1 MISIIFLISGVLG
14 FWKWATASVDSGSS
28 GSSDMPKA
36 RDNFEENEAPF

>member
-1 MISIIFLISGVLG
+1 MIVIDEIGPAL
-14 FWKWATASVDSGSS
+14 KWATASVDSGSS